1 MDALDLVMPKAE
13 EDGTVG
19 KALIMLD
26 IVAAANQPMR
36 FNDILGYSPFPKATT
51 YRFLQSLAN
60 QGMLSYDADSQKYSL
75 GMRLVRLAH
84 KAWQQA
90 SLAPVAAPFLDQLAH
105 ETHET
110 IHLAQIEN
118 GQVLFID
125 KRRTS
130 ERFETL
136 AQAGRIAPAH
146 CTGVGKAMLAHL
158 SAERKAYA
166 LQRQTFIQFTQ
177 ATIASAAALEEELT
191 HIRAEGVAYDREE
204 HENGIISIAAPIL
217 TSKQQV
223 VGAISIASST
233 SRHSLADLT
242 QYRDQLLATAR
253 DIGREA
259 EHWQFPNNN

>member
-1 MDALDLVMPKAE
+1 
-13 EDGTVG
+13 
-19 KALIMLD
+19 
-26 IVAAANQPMR
+26 
-36 FNDILGYSPFPKATT
+36 
-51 YRFLQSLAN
+51 
-60 QGMLSYDADSQKYSL
+60 
-75 GMRLVRLAH
+75 
-84 KAWQQA
+84 
-90 SLAPVAAPFLDQLAH
+90 
-105 ETHET
+105 
-110 IHLAQIEN
+110 
-118 GQVLFID
+118 
-125 KRRTS
+125 
-130 ERFETL
+130 
-136 AQAGRIAPAH
+136 
-146 CTGVGKAMLAHL
+146 MLAHL

-259 EHWQFPNNN
+259 EHWQFPTNG